1 MSLKNRL
8 ISVESLKTHAARSPS
23 IRRREKKAVRQW
35 FRNLPIRRKLAV
47 LIVLIGAIV
56 LVLTSTSLVIFRSID
71 IRTQIIN
78 QISTLADVIGSNTT
92 AALTFQDRRAAEE
105 TLSALHVDKRLLT
118 AAVFD
123 KDASLFASYTKT
135 GAPTWPSAVPRPGH
149 YFEGSSLLVVRPIL
163 LDGENIGTIVLRC
176 DLFGAY
182 SHILRGIGIMVTAI
196 VLSFLVAFL
205 FTARL
210 QRGILAPLL
219 ELAATA
225 RQVSAGQNYSVRA
238 LTGRKDE
245 TGVLVGAFNDM
256 LTQIQA
262 RDIEL
267 AEHRDHLE
275 HQVALRTQELT
286 RANEELVVAKDKA
299 ESLVRLKSEFLANMS
314 HEIRTPMN
322 GVLGMTELAL
332 GTNLTLEQ
340 RECLTVVK
348 SSADAL
354 LTVIN
359 DILDLSKMEAGKLVV
374 NPEPF
379 ELRLLIE
386 DAIKSVA
393 LRADQKSLEL
403 TCEVA
408 PETPDRLVCDSARLR
423 QVLINLLGNAI
434 KFTERGDIALRV
446 EAGPVHEQKVLLHF
460 CVRDTGIGIP
470 QEKQTYI
477 FERFAQVDGSPTR
490 RYGGTGMG
498 LTISQQL
505 LKQIHG
511 RLWLESELGKGS
523 TFHFTVELALA
534 AGDAMSAARAD
545 ISCLRDGRVL
555 IVDDNAVNRG
565 ILERLLTRWQMR
577 TTLADRGEAAL
588 AVLDQSFQAG
598 HPCDIILLDAHMP
611 EMDGFEV
618 ARKIRANPAHDGAI
632 VMMLSSAEHLQDGA
646 KCVELGIRRYL
657 VKPISQSDL
666 LQVLLEETQW
676 PKARSSAPQS
686 ASKHVIE
693 GRTGAPLHILLAE
706 DNTVNQKVAIN
717 VLQKRGHIVTLAAN
731 GREAVA
737 LASSKTFD
745 LILMDVQMPEM
756 DGYEAT
762 AAIREMEQTTGLHI
776 PIIALTAH
784 AMKSDEDRSLASGMD
799 DFMTKPIHLQE
810 LIQKVERFAP
820 EATPV

>member
-1 MSLKNRL
+1 
-8 ISVESLKTHAARSPS
+8 
-23 IRRREKKAVRQW
+23 VRQW
-35 FRNLPIRRKLAV
+35 FRNLPIQRKLAV
-47 LIVLIGAIV
+47 LIVLIGGIV
-56 LVLTSTSLVIFRSID
+56 LVLASMALIIVRSID
-71 IRTQIIN
+71 VRSQTIAEV
-78 QISTLADVIGSNTT
+78 STLADVIGSNTT
-92 AALTFQDRRAAEE
+92 AALTFHDRRAAEE
-105 TLSALHVDKRLLT
+105 TLSALRADKRVVA
-118 AAVFD
+118 AAVYA
-123 KDASLFASYTKT
+123 KDGSVFASYTQT
-135 GAPTWPSAVPRPGH
+135 GTATAIEVIPPPGY
-149 YFEGSSLLVVRPIL
+149 YFEHLSLLVVRPIL
-163 LDGENIGTIVLRC
+163 LHGEDIGTLVLRC
-176 DLFGAY
+176 NLLDAY
-182 SHILRGIGIMVTAI
+182 SRILRNVGVVVLVIL
-196 VLSFLVAFL
+196 LSFVVALL

-210 QRGILAPLL
+210 QRGISAPLL
-219 ELAATA
+219 ALAVTA

-238 LTGRKDE
+238 LTGSKDE

-267 AEHRDHLE
+267 AEHRDQLE

-286 RANEELVVAKDKA
+286 RANEELVVAKNKA
-299 ESLVRLKSEFLANMS
+299 ESLARLKSEFLANMS

-332 GTNLTLEQ
+332 GTNLTPEQ

-359 DILDLSKMEAGKLVV
+359 DILDLSKMEAGKLVM
-374 NPEPF
+374 NPAPF
-379 ELRLLIE
+379 ELRRLIA
-386 DAIKSVA
+386 DAVKSTA

-403 TCEVA
+403 TCEII
-408 PETPDRLVCDSARLR
+408 PEVPDWLVCDSARLR

-434 KFTERGDIALRV
+434 KFTERGNVALRV
-446 EAGPVHEQKVLLHF
+446 EAGPVHEQNVILHF
-460 CVRDTGIGIP
+460 SVRDTGIGIA

-498 LTISQQL
+498 LTISEQL
-505 LKQIHG
+505 LKQMKG

-534 AGDAMSAARAD
+534 PRDAALADPAD
-545 ISCLRDGRVL
+545 ISCLRDRRVL

-565 ILERLLTRWQMR
+565 ILDRLLSRWQMR

-588 AVLDQSFQAG
+588 TVLDQLVQEG

-611 EMDGFEV
+611 DMDGFEV

-632 VMMLSSAEHLQDGA
+632 VMMLSSGEHLQDGA
-646 KCVELGIRRYL
+646 RCVELGIRRYL
-657 VKPISQSDL
+657 VKPIYQRDL

-676 PKARSSAPQS
+676 PKTRLSAPQR
-686 ASKHVIE
+686 APKDEIE
-693 GRTGAPLHILLAE
+693 SRTLAPLHILLAE
-706 DNTVNQKVAIN
+706 DNAVNQKVAIN
-717 VLQKRGHIVTLAAN
+717 ILQKRGHIVTLAAN
-731 GREAVA
+731 GLEAVTF
-737 LASSKTFD
+737 ASSKRFD

-762 AAIREMEQTTGLHI
+762 AAIREMEQTTGSHI

-799 DFMTKPIHLQE
+799 DFMTKPIHLKE
-810 LIQKVERFAP
+810 LIQKVERFAS
-820 EATPV
+820 EVTPV

>member
-1 MSLKNRL
+1 VRL
-8 ISVESLKTHAARSPS
+8 
-23 IRRREKKAVRQW
+23 W

-56 LVLTSTSLVIFRSID
+56 LVLASMALIIVRSID
-71 IRTQIIN
+71 VRTQTIAE
-78 QISTLADVIGSNTT
+78 ISTLADVIGSNTT
-92 AALTFQDRRAAEE
+92 AALTFHDRHAAEE
-105 TLSALHVDKRLLT
+105 TLSALRADKRVVA
-118 AAVFD
+118 AAVYG
-123 KDASLFASYTKT
+123 KGASLFASYTQS
-135 GAPTWPSAVPRPGH
+135 GAPTWIRAIPPPGY
-149 YFEGSSLLVVRPIL
+149 YFEHSSVLVVRPIL
-163 LDGENIGTIVLRC
+163 LNGEDIGTLLVRC

-182 SHILRGIGIMVTAI
+182 SNIRTNVGIVVLVIL
-196 VLSFLVAFL
+196 LSFLVALL

-210 QRGILAPLL
+210 QRGISAPLL

-238 LTGRKDE
+238 LAGSKDE

-256 LTQIQA
+256 LTEIQA

-299 ESLVRLKSEFLANMS
+299 ESLARLKSEFLANMS

-332 GTNLTLEQ
+332 GTNLTPEQ

-359 DILDLSKMEAGKLVV
+359 DILDLSKMEAGKLVM
-374 NPEPF
+374 NPAPF
-379 ELRLLIE
+379 ELRRLIE
-386 DAIKSVA
+386 DALKSTA

-403 TCEVA
+403 TYEVA
-408 PETPDRLVCDSARLR
+408 SETPDWLVCDSARLR
-423 QVLINLLGNAI
+423 QVIINLLGNAI
-434 KFTERGDIALRV
+434 KFTERGDVALRV
-446 EAGPVHEQKVLLHF
+446 EAEPVHEQKVMLHF
-460 CVRDTGIGIP
+460 SVRDTGIGIP

-505 LKQIHG
+505 LKQMNG
-511 RLWLESELGKGS
+511 RLWVESELGKGS
-523 TFHFTVELALA
+523 TFHFSVELALA
-534 AGDAMSAARAD
+534 PGEAIASAPVD
-545 ISCLRDGRVL
+545 ISCLRDTRVL
-555 IVDDNAVNRG
+555 IVDDNAVNRS

-577 TTLADRGEAAL
+577 TTSVDRGEAAL
-588 AVLDQSFQAG
+588 AMLDQSLQSG
-598 HPCDIILLDAHMP
+598 SPIRIILLDAHMP

-618 ARKIRANPAHDGAI
+618 ARQIRANPALDGAI
-632 VMMLSSAEHLQDGA
+632 VMMLSSADHLQDGA
-646 KCVELGIRRYL
+646 KCVALGIRRYL
-657 VKPISQSDL
+657 VKPISQSEL
-666 LQVLLEETQW
+666 LQVLLEETQT
-676 PKARSSAPQS
+676 PKTRVSAAEHIPMNVTEART
-686 ASKHVIE
+686 V
-693 GRTGAPLHILLAE
+693 TPLHILLAE
-706 DNTVNQKVAIN
+706 DNAVNQKVAMN
-717 VLQKRGHIVTLAAN
+717 VLEKRGHIVTLAVN

-745 LILMDVQMPEM
+745 LILMDIQMPEM

-762 AAIREMEQTTGLHI
+762 AAIREMEQATGSHI

-784 AMKSDEDRSLASGMD
+784 AMKSDEERSIASGMD
-799 DFMTKPIHLQE
+799 DFMAKPIHVKE
-810 LIQKVERFAP
+810 LIQKVEQFST
-820 EATPV
+820 ETSPV